1 MYDRQRTLYRL
12 IGSLFEV
19 GQDTIGPDLQIGD
32 VPLWDSLGHAKLM
45 LAVEDEFEIE
55 ISADEVA
62 DVQSVQDLESLIQ
75 RKLPGNGSP

>member
-1 MYDRQRTLYRL
+1 
-12 IGSLFEV
+12 
-19 GQDTIGPDLQIGD
+19 
-32 VPLWDSLGHAKLM
+32 M

-55 ISADEVA
+55 INADEVA